1 MLINVEG
8 RKLPKTK
15 KRAKVVEAQRRE
27 TGTKSRQQR
36 LFSALAPD
44 LIIEFLTLNSL
55 SLHMK
60 KIFKYAFIFIFGLN
74 LNLFSGP
81 FTDEFAKCIVMK
93 TTTQEKT
100 DLVRWIYV
108 TMSFHPQLMDLSN
121 LTADDVE
128 MVNIRV
134 ADYMTNVFAYK
145 CNEELNMAID
155 YEGEE
160 SVYYAFELLGEI
172 AMTELMEDQG
182 VSAASELFID
192 YIDVSIFEQILNY

>member
-1 MLINVEG
+1 MLDNVEG

-27 TGTKSRQQR
+27 TGTKSRQLR
-36 LFSALAPD
+36 LFSVLAPD
-44 LIIEFLTLNSL
+44 LMIEFLTLNSL
-55 SLHMK
+55 SLHVK
-60 KIFKYAFIFIFGLN
+60 KIFKYTFIFIFGLN

>member
-1 MLINVEG
+1 
-8 RKLPKTK
+8 
-15 KRAKVVEAQRRE
+15 
-27 TGTKSRQQR
+27 
-36 LFSALAPD
+36 
-44 LIIEFLTLNSL
+44 
-55 SLHMK
+55 MK
-60 KIFKYAFIFIFGLN
+60 KILNLFFIIFLSFN
-74 LNLFSGP
+74 LNLSSGP

-128 MVNIRV
+128 MANIRI

-145 CNEELNMAID
+145 CNEELNMAIE

-172 AMTELMEDQG
+172 AMTEVLEDEG
-182 VSAASELFID
+182 VRAASELFIG
-192 YIDVSIFEQILNY
+192 YIDVSIFEEILNY